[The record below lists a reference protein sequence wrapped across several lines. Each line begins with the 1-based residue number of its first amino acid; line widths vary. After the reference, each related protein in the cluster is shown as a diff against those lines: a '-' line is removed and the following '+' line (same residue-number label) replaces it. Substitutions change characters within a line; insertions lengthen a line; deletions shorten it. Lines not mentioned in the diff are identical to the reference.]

1 VTSKLTLPMT
11 SYQRPA
17 EYVDSSRRRP
27 VKPDAVSR
35 AELLLFR
42 LVERL
47 SRRGKP
53 GMVRSI
59 ERIVAMLEKPSG
71 GNYSER
77 SVWSFWK
84 TLCTLRWIG
93 YRIFRQRGKQ
103 YLEFWPLVRV
113 EEPAE
118 RIFLRRK
125 TAPSIAPSTP
135 KNCTVLPHTSDSPEL
150 SEGEN
155 DNEKPA
161 AGVVVSS
168 PSASLPDGEALA
180 ALEAI
185 GIPQSVAP
193 KIAALAPA
201 SRVKQ
206 AAEVVRGILAK
217 NGGNA
222 IALAY
227 SAVRQNWPLPAAP
240 SPHASDRGERRREF
254 VRAPE
259 GFEMPASKP
268 APAAPVAAPYI
279 LPTSDA
285 LSPIE
290 KLRQSPDW
298 KGSKKR

>member
-1 VTSKLTLPMT
+1 VTSHLTLPMT

-113 EEPAE
+113 EEVGE

-135 KNCTVLPHTSDSPEL
+135 KNCTVLPHTSDSLEL

-161 AGVVVSS
+161 GSVVVLS

-180 ALEAI
+180 ALESL
-185 GIPQSVAP
+185 GIPPMVAI
-193 KIAALAPA
+193 KIAKIAPA
-201 SRVKQ
+201 SKVRRASEAVKI
-206 AAEVVRGILAK
+206 ALTRK
-217 NGGNA
+217 GGNV
-222 IALAY
+222 IALTWT
-227 SAVRQNWPLPAAP
+227 AVREGWEPSLPPATAPSDRREKPVRVFAAP
-240 SPHASDRGERRREF
+240 A
-254 VRAPE
+254 
-259 GFEMPASKP
+259 GFELPASKP
-268 APAAPVAAPYI
+268 AAPAPAPYI
-279 LPTSDA
+279 LPTAEAMST
-285 LSPIE
+285 IE
-290 KLRQSPDW
+290 KLRKSPGW
-298 KGSKKR
+298 TSKRKES

>member
-1 VTSKLTLPMT
+1 MT
-11 SYQRPA
+11 SYQRPV
-17 EYVDSSRRRP
+17 EFVDPSRRRL

-35 AELLLFR
+35 GELLLFR

-59 ERIVAMLEKPSG
+59 ERIVAMLEKPGKG
-71 GNYSER
+71 GTYSER

-113 EEPAE
+113 EEAGE

-161 AGVVVSS
+161 GSVVVSS
-168 PSASLPDGEALA
+168 PSASQPDGEALA
-180 ALEAI
+180 ALESL
-185 GIPQSVAP
+185 GIPKMAAM
-193 KIAALAPA
+193 KIAKVAPA
-201 SRVKQ
+201 SKVRRACEAVK
-206 AAEVVRGILAK
+206 
-217 NGGNA
+217 
-222 IALAY
+222 IALARKGGNVIALAWT
-227 SAVRQNWPLPAAP
+227 AVREGWEPSLPPATAP
-240 SPHASDRGERRREF
+240 SDRGERRRDI

-268 APAAPVAAPYI
+268 APAAPVEAPYI